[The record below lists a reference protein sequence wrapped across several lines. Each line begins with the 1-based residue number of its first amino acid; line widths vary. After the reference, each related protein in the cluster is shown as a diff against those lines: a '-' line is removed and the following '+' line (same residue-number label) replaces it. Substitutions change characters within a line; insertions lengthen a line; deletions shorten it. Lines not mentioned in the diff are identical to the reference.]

1 MADLTVTLDQ
11 VRVLDTS
18 QRSTTNAIAD
28 EAVTRGQPVYEKT
41 NGRVAKA
48 RANAVTTAKAC
59 GIALNDANAGE
70 PVTYG
75 DDVRLAGFNLSAVD
89 NGTTVYLSSATAG
102 MVADAAATGT
112 GNVVV
117 PLGAVKT
124 ATGSGRFKYIRF
136 FISPAFVPVAL

>member
-1 MADLTVTLDQ
+1 MADLTVTLDR
-11 VRVLDTS
+11 VRIVDTS

-41 NGRVAKA
+41 TGRVGRA
-48 RANAVTTAKAC
+48 RANAIGTAKVC
-59 GIALNDANAGE
+59 GVALNDANAGD

-75 DDVRLAGFNLSAVD
+75 DDVRLVGFDLSSVN
-89 NGTTVYLSSATAG
+89 NGSTVYLSSASAG
-102 MVADAAATGT
+102 MVADTAATGT

-117 PLGAVKT
+117 PLGAVRT